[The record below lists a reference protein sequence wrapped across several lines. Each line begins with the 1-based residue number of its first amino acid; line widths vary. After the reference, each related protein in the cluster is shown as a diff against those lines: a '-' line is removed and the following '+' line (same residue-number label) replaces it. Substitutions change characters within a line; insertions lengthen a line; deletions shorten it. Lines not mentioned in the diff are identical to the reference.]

1 MTDGQR
7 KYKVTSRKRVK
18 YKKYFKKL
26 PKTRQ
31 SEKAE
36 EAQRQC
42 KVEQEFQQIT
52 NRQGNKKERI
62 TEIIRWKAIRRINN
76 KKTSD
81 KLGWKTK

>member
-42 KVEQEFQQIT
+42 KVE
-52 NRQGNKKERI
+52 
-62 TEIIRWKAIRRINN
+62 
-76 KKTSD
+76 
-81 KLGWKTK
+81 